1 MLGFIGK
8 GIFSISFS
16 EEDLIA
22 KIPKA
27 IEAMD
32 LEYLSDH
39 IEIEGSSTP
48 PLTKEEIK
56 EIASLLKDEGFG
68 TGYHQGIYE
77 LRPDFNVYAKKSG
90 REKLI
95 FDRYVL
101 VLKPYTLRL
110 ENNMP
115 NAEVYIDD
123 KKNRHY

>member
-1 MLGFIGK
+1 MSMNRKLEVFLGTIILVIMLGFIGK

-48 PLTKEEIK
+48 L
-56 EIASLLKDEGFG
+56 
-68 TGYHQGIYE
+68 
-77 LRPDFNVYAKKSG
+77 
-90 REKLI
+90 
-95 FDRYVL
+95 
-101 VLKPYTLRL
+101 
-110 ENNMP
+110 
-115 NAEVYIDD
+115 
-123 KKNRHY
+123 